1 MRLKNLEEDFQDDRK
16 YQSLEELYS
25 KLIDIEKHIKRLDVM
40 DSATEWEGKPVTG
53 TADIH
58 DQLTT
63 MYKGIEGLQNVVA
76 RALKVVPGE
85 QNPDIQKFKAGM
97 KEGKYKSD
105 AQRKAVHASKAEK
118 LKEEPIQ
125 VREAGSPWTTTGK
138 HPEKMTTD
146 ELWAEIAVFDEI
158 QDRGETLSP
167 KDMMRLDS
175 LFAYMDTAEMN
186 EAIKRKADSMMESA
200 MWKAKKQ

>member
-1 MRLKNLEEDFQDDRK
+1 
-16 YQSLEELYS
+16 
-25 KLIDIEKHIKRLDVM
+25 
-40 DSATEWEGKPVTG
+40 
-53 TADIH
+53 
-58 DQLTT
+58 
-63 MYKGIEGLQNVVA
+63 
-76 RALKVVPGE
+76 
-85 QNPDIQKFKAGM
+85 M

-200 MWKAKKQ
+200 VWKAKKQ

>member
-63 MYKGIEGLQNVVA
+63 MYKGIEGLQNVETK
-76 RALKVVPGE
+76 ALKVRTGE
-85 QNPDIQKFKAGM
+85 QNPGIQKFKAGM

-200 MWKAKKQ
+200 VWKAKKQ